1 MSILDKIFGK
11 IPPEESNI
19 EEIEETTLDWI
30 EEGAIYLLLDALQAE
45 KEKII
50 SDAFLVA
57 QQDNREKINYEDMII
72 SLQKNGFSVELLNTD

>member
-1 MSILDKIFGK
+1 MSLWDKIFGK
-11 IPPEESNI
+11 TPEEPNI
-19 EEIEETTLDWI
+19 EEKEETILNWI
-30 EEGAIYLLLDALQAE
+30 EEGALNLLLDALQAE

-57 QQDNREKINYEDMII
+57 QQDNREKISYEDMVI